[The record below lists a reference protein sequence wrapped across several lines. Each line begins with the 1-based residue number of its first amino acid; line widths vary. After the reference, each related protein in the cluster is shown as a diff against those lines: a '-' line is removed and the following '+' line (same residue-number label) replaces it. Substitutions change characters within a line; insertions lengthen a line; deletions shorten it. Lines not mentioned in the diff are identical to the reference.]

1 MTKYVCVYFHFF
13 RLGQPLIWCC
23 KFWMVRYLS
32 CSYFYGILYT
42 YKFTIVIL
50 WWDFPLTTSKLF
62 FQMSQTPRV
71 SKVHLWSVVFLPLR
85 GKTSK
90 AIHQNGLYA
99 AHLHHLEIA
108 LLSLQYQYRYCMS
121 YFSAD
126 LLHAQMKQ
134 LEILQTVSCGSTF
147 WMIPLGY
154 SPIQLYVPY
163 TMATETATHS
173 LRARLQRSKYSS
185 VLGSSYGIVTS
196 SSVLFLARPWHI
208 MLA

>member
-1 MTKYVCVYFHFF
+1 MLGGMTKYVCVYFHFF

-32 CSYFYGILYT
+32 CSYFYGIRYT

-50 WWDFPLTTSKLF
+50 WWDIPLTTSKLF

-71 SKVHLWSVVFLPLR
+71 SKVHLWSDAFLPK
-85 GKTSK
+85 GKDIQSNSPK
-90 AIHQNGLYA
+90 WALCGPSQSL
-99 AHLHHLEIA
+99 LEIA

-121 YFSAD
+121 HFSAD

-147 WMIPLGY
+147 
-154 SPIQLYVPY
+154 
-163 TMATETATHS
+163 
-173 LRARLQRSKYSS
+173 
-185 VLGSSYGIVTS
+185 
-196 SSVLFLARPWHI
+196 
-208 MLA
+208 